1 MYSVWRSTLTMTEEY
16 FIPIWHVLNNSDYI
30 AMSDNY
36 WKEMW
41 KLGGR
46 YLSRH
51 LPWVTKINKEDAQYR

>member
-1 MYSVWRSTLTMTEEY
+1 MTEKY
-16 FIPIWHVLNNSDYI
+16 LIAVLHVLNKPDYI
-30 AMSDNY
+30 SMSDNE

-51 LPWVTKINKEDAQYR
+51 LP